1 MDLQQIEA
9 EVLPLSEEERTELFR
24 QLVFSLDSPSSEE
37 LRAAWLTQ
45 AQRRARE
52 LDGGS
57 VKAVPGDEVL
67 RKARALIG

>member
-1 MDLQQIEA
+1 MGLQQIEA
-9 EVLPLSEEERTELFR
+9 KVLHLLEEERTKLFR
-24 QLVFSLDSPSSEE
+24 KLVFSLDSPSSEE

-45 AQRRARE
+45 AQRRERE
-52 LDGGS
+52 LDDDS